1 MVSTNDYHSDYPN
14 HWCPGCGNFGIL
26 DAMKSALAG
35 LDLPPEKILIVSG
48 IGQAAK
54 TPPFSGMQLLS
65 FSSRAGA
72 AHRHGR
78 QNSQPPYDRSGEYR

>member
-54 TPPFSGMQLLS
+54 TPHFLHATTFILFTGGRCPSP
-65 FSSRAGA
+65 RA
-72 AHRHGR
+72 
-78 QNSQPPYDRSGEYR
+78 PK